1 MSSDYQT
8 PEADTESSGGGIAI
22 TDVYFV
28 LFRRKWLIIAGVVFG
43 VLAAGGLWKLLRP
56 HKKLLSS

>member
-8 PEADTESSGGGIAI
+8 PDGETGSTGGGLAI

-28 LFRRKWLIIAGVVFG
+28 LFRRKWLILLGATLG
-43 VLAAGGLWKLLRP
+43 VLVACGMWKLR
-56 HKKLLSS
+56 